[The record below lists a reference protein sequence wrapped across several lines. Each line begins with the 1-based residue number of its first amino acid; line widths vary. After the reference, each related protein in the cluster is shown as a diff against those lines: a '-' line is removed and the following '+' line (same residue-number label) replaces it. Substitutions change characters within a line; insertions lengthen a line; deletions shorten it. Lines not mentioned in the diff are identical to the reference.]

1 MGAEKAGS
9 TEEEQEWQ
17 VPRVE
22 CTSGWNGQQAGRKTW
37 KMHEVAAFQGRAGGT
52 KEKTNMGGRRK

>member
-1 MGAEKAGS
+1 MLKLVGVKQKGVKLIDASRRAVRVGAEKAGS

-22 CTSGWNGQQAGRKTW
+22 CTSGWNGQQAR
-37 KMHEVAAFQGRAGGT
+37 EENVENA
-52 KEKTNMGGRRK
+52 

>member
-1 MGAEKAGS
+1 MRVGAEKAGS

-22 CTSGWNGQQAGRKTW
+22 CTSGWNGQQAR
-37 KMHEVAAFQGRAGGT
+37 EENVENA
-52 KEKTNMGGRRK
+52 